1 MTTQQLTT
9 QLTEKHKAFAEAI
22 AALDSKDFTTS
33 TNGKWTPGQ
42 QLLHIYVS
50 MAAVTQALGLPK
62 ILPRL
67 LFGKANRP
75 LRDYDGVVAAYHAKL
90 GAGGKASGKYD
101 VKPVDANQQQ
111 ALKSKMQHKVQKLTD
126 SINTFSEEQLDTL
139 MLPHPLLGKMT
150 IREMLYF
157 TLYHVQH
164 HHEVTLKNL
173 PTTATQPV

>member
-1 MTTQQLTT
+1 MTTQTLI
-9 QLTEKHKAFAEAI
+9 TELQAKHKAFAEAV
-22 AALDSKDFTTS
+22 AALDTKDFS
-33 TNGKWTPGQ
+33 SSANGKWSPGQ

-67 LFGKANRP
+67 LFGKRNRP
-75 LRDYDGVVAAYHAKL
+75 SMDYDGVVAKYHSKL
-90 GAGGKASGKYD
+90 AAGGKASGKYD
-101 VKPVDANQQQ
+101 VKPVEASQQQ
-111 ALKSKMQHKVQKLTD
+111 VLKSKVFNNVEKLGRNV
-126 SINTFSEEQLDTL
+126 STFSEEQLDTL
-139 MLPHPLLGKMT
+139 LLPHPLLGKMT

-173 PTTATQPV
+173 EAG